1 MAKPF
6 IQQLIQMG
14 EAHPDLRPHLRRII
28 DNVKAQQNSVQDWYH
43 ENKTPAHATPS
54 QHHYYPQKQRH
65 PQPPAP
71 YQIQTPATGYRSA
84 PTYERKPNETFFS
97 GPHAKQAFEE
107 VLLPQIEA
115 KLDMFS
121 FDDIYRMMAD
131 VDTLGTGQNINL
143 ENTLIVYKP
152 ISKDT
157 GQFYSEIKDVFNDWI
172 RKRLRGNDA
181 RTQNVSVQ
189 PQRGGGGATKEYN
202 FNFQ

>member
-1 MAKPF
+1 MANQF

-14 EAHPDLRPHLRRII
+14 EAHPDLRTQLRRII
-28 DNVKAQQNSVQDWYH
+28 DTVKAQQSSVSDWYH
-43 ENKTPAHATPS
+43 DNKTPEHAPRS
-54 QHHYYPQKQRH
+54 PHHYYPQHH
-65 PQPPAP
+65 PQPQAP
-71 YQIQTPATGYRSA
+71 YQVQTPEKGYRSA
-84 PTYERKPNETFFS
+84 PTYERQPNETFFS

-115 KLDMFS
+115 KMDMFS

-131 VDTLGTGQNINL
+131 VDTLGTGQNVNL

-157 GQFYSEIKDVFNDWI
+157 GQFWSEIKDVFNDWI
-172 RKRLRGNDA
+172 RTRLQGTDA
-181 RTQNVSVQ
+181 RGMGGVSVS
-189 PQRGGGGATKEYN
+189 PQVGGGGAKKEYN